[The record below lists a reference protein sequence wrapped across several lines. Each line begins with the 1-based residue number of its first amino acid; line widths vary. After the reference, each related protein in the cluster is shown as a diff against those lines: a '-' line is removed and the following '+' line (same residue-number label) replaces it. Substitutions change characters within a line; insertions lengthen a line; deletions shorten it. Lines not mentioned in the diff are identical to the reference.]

1 MARLVLARRA
11 RAELLA
17 LTWPQIDAAEE
28 ALGLLQREPHAGYPL
43 RGRLRGLYSLR
54 VGSYRIIYQLAD
66 NDKTVRVATIRH
78 RSVAYGGDP
87 R

>member
-1 MARLVLARRA
+1 VGSNPTRRIKSFVFKPPRLNAVHLSAPFGRR
-11 RAELLA
+11 LN
-17 LTWPQIDAAEE
+17 
-28 ALGLLQREPHAGYPL
+28 
-43 RGRLRGLYSLR
+43 RGGSVFVPERHSLR

-78 RSVAYGGDP
+78 RGVAYGSGP

>member
-1 MARLVLARRA
+1 VARLVLARRA
-11 RAELLA
+11 RAELLE
-17 LTWPQIDAAEE
+17 LDWP
-28 ALGLLQREPHAGYPL
+28 LM

-78 RSVAYGGDP
+78 RSIAYGSDP